1 MKKIPID
8 RNTFIPMPVTLVGAL
23 VDGKPNF
30 MAVGWVSRVNAA
42 PPYIAVGIYR
52 GHYTPSGIEQTRTFS
67 VNFPGTDLLVETD
80 YCGIVSGRKADK
92 SKIFDLFYG
101 ELKTAPMIVRC
112 PLSLE
117 CRLVDVREL
126 PTNKLFIGE
135 IVASY
140 TEERYLTDGRPDFR
154 KMNAMILTMPDNK
167 YWTIGAHAGDAWSEG
182 EKMKGREGA

>member
-1 MKKIPID
+1 MKKIRVD
-8 RNTFIPMPVTLVGAL
+8 NNTFIPMPVTLVGAL

-42 PPYIAVGIYR
+42 PPYIAAGIYKS
-52 GHYTPSGIEQTRTFS
+52 HHTPAGIEQNRAFS
-67 VNFPGTDLLVETD
+67 VNFPGTDQLVETD
-80 YCGIVSGRKADK
+80 YCGIVSGRKTDK

-101 ELKTAPMIVRC
+101 ELKTAPMIVEC
-112 PLSLE
+112 PLCLE
-117 CRLVDVREL
+117 CRLVDVHEL

-140 TEERYLTDGRPDFR
+140 AEERYLTNGQPDYK

-167 YWTIGAHAGDAWSEG
+167 YWTIGTLAGDAWSSG
-182 EKMKGREGA
+182 KKMKK

>member
-1 MKKIPID
+1 MKKISID
-8 RNTFIPMPVTLVGAL
+8 PNTFIPMPVTLLGAL

-42 PPYIAVGIYR
+42 PPYIAVGIYKA
-52 GHYTPSGIEQTRTFS
+52 HHTPAGIEQNRTFS

-80 YCGIVSGRKADK
+80 YCGIVSGRKTDK

-101 ELKTAPMIVRC
+101 ELKTAPMIVEC
-112 PLSLE
+112 PLCLE

-126 PTNKLFIGE
+126 PVNKLFIGE

-140 TEERYLTDGRPDFR
+140 TEERYLTNGQPDYK

-167 YWTIGAHAGDAWSEG
+167 YWTIGPLAGDAWSAG
-182 EKMKGREGA
+182 KKMKK

>member
-1 MKKIPID
+1 MKKILID

-42 PPYIAVGIYR
+42 PPCIAVGIYK
-52 GHYTPSGIEQTRTFS
+52 GHYTPVGIEQNRAFS

-101 ELKTAPMIVRC
+101 ELKTAPMIDPC
-112 PLSLE
+112 PLCLE
-117 CRLVDVREL
+117 CRLLDVHEL

-140 TEERYLTDGRPDFR
+140 TEEKYLTDGQPDYK
-154 KMNAMILTMPDNK
+154 KMDAMILTMPDNK
-167 YWTIGAHAGDAWSEG
+167 YWTLGVVAGDAWSEG
-182 EKMKGREGA
+182 KKMKKGR